1 MRLFLISMFLIF
13 TNIYSVFGETIK
25 PDWWYNSCYYE
36 CYSIFGCHLFC
47 DEIRKLVNVATNL
60 WLYIT
65 GSEYLPING
74 MEIFL
79 ILLFCFII
87 VLITLIVTIIDIVEK
102 RKNGLGVDKEDG
114 VSTKITLLNIFQI
127 ISLFLSIFLLVCV
140 ILCKTV

>member
-1 MRLFLISMFLIF
+1 
-13 TNIYSVFGETIK
+13 
-25 PDWWYNSCYYE
+25 
-36 CYSIFGCHLFC
+36 
-47 DEIRKLVNVATNL
+47 
-60 WLYIT
+60 
-65 GSEYLPING
+65 